1 MKNRFKNPL
10 SRMTIKQQMILLF
23 LVLVIPLVVLNFYG
37 NSMADR
43 ILKRHVTNAYV
54 ELNKQNFKLINRDI
68 ETVNK
73 VTSTVIQN
81 ALIQQFNTIADES
94 VLSRVKNYERL
105 EKMLFSY
112 SQETDEREPVYYSL
126 YVYDPDNRYFFAPY
140 YPDRRKAG
148 VYFFSDEDEKPVWF
162 DEAVALKGNGYLKRM
177 DYLSP
182 PVKGQRDQQTLSYV
196 RAINNIYQ
204 GGTIGVLVVTNLD
217 ARIGESLSTVSIPDG
232 ELYLT
237 DWNNNIL
244 TSSNKELTGILE
256 LPPEAENVTS
266 SIGVMDV
273 IASDFIY
280 VIDYNYVIQ
289 QKLIYKVPI
298 KALLAQQNEI
308 KRVIQVISI
317 AYFVVGLILVFYF
330 WQSLMTPLQKL
341 VTFVRRYEPGNIVP
355 QTPYRRRKD
364 EVSVLI
370 STIYDM
376 ARRLNDMI
384 HYKYNMDLKQKE
396 AQLQL
401 LYQQI
406 NPHLLYN
413 TLESIYWKST
423 MEGNT
428 ESAEM
433 IKDLSKLM
441 KISLSR
447 GRDLITLEEEM
458 EHARAYINLQLNRY
472 DYQFSVQ
479 WDIPDVLFTHLI
491 PKITLQPLL
500 ENAIIHGIKNMGDD
514 GIICV
519 TGRRDEEETCR
530 IIIEDNGFRPVNYES
545 IRRLLYDEVADH
557 SLGYGIRNIHER
569 LQLHFG
575 REYGL
580 QYEPGEDGGTRVII
594 TIPHVHP
601 TARAAT
607 EQEVS

>member
-10 SRMTIKQQMILLF
+10 GRMNIKQQMILLF
-23 LVLVIPLVVLNFYG
+23 LVLVIPLFGLNAYG
-37 NSMADR
+37 NSMAGQ
-43 ILKRHVTNAYV
+43 ILKRHVTNAYI

-81 ALIQQFNTIADES
+81 SQIQQLDPFAEVT
-94 VLSRVKNYERL
+94 VLERVKNYERL
-105 EKMLFSY
+105 EKMLISF

-126 YVYDPDNRYFFAPY
+126 YVYDPDNSYFFAPY

-148 VYFFSDEDEKPVWF
+148 VYFFSDEKEKPAWF
-162 DEAVALKGNGYLKRM
+162 DEAVAMKGNGYLKRM
-177 DYLSP
+177 ANLSP
-182 PVKGQRDQQTLSYV
+182 PVQGRQDQETLSYV
-196 RAINNIYQ
+196 RAVNNIYR
-204 GGTIGVLVVTNLD
+204 GGTIGVLLVTNLD

-232 ELYLT
+232 ELYFT
-237 DWNNNIL
+237 DWDDNIL
-244 TSSNKELTGILE
+244 TSSVQGMAGKLE
-256 LPPEAENVTS
+256 LPPEADPGHST
-266 SIGVMDV
+266 IGVMDV
-273 IASDFIY
+273 ITSDFIY
-280 VIDYNYVIQ
+280 VIDYNYVLQ
-289 QKLIYKVPI
+289 QKLVYKVPV
-298 KALLAQQNEI
+298 KTLLAQQSEM
-308 KRVIQVISI
+308 KRVIQVISV
-317 AYFVVGLILVFYF
+317 AYFAVGLIIVFYF

-341 VTFVRRYEPGNIVP
+341 AHFVRRYEPGNVVP
-355 QTPYRRRKD
+355 ETPYRRRKD

-376 ARRLNDMI
+376 ARRLNDLI

-447 GRDLITLEEEM
+447 GRDLITLGEEL
-458 EHARAYINLQLNRY
+458 EHAGAYMNLQLNRY
-472 DYQFSVQ
+472 DYQFTIH
-479 WDIPDVLFTHLI
+479 WDVPEALLANHV

-500 ENAIIHGIKNMGDD
+500 ENAIIHGIKNMGED
-514 GIICV
+514 GMIRV
-519 TGRRDEEETCR
+519 SGHLEGDRCR
-530 IIIEDNGFRPVNYES
+530 IVIEDNGFRPVNYES
-545 IRRLLYDEVADH
+545 IHRLLHDDAPDH
-557 SLGYGIRNIHER
+557 SLGYGIRNIQER
-569 LQLHFG
+569 IRLHFG
-575 REYGL
+575 SRYGL
-580 QYEPGEDGGTRVII
+580 QYEPGEEGGTRVTI
-594 TIPHVHP
+594 TIPR
-601 TARAAT
+601 TEAAT
-607 EQEVS
+607 ITSTGQEVS

>member
-1 MKNRFKNPL
+1 MRNRFKNPL
-10 SRMTIKQQMILLF
+10 RRMNIKQQMILLF
-23 LVLVIPLVVLNFYG
+23 LVLVIPLFALNAYG
-37 NSMADR
+37 NSMAGQ
-43 ILKRHVTNAYV
+43 ILKSHVTNAYI

-81 ALIQQFNTIADES
+81 SQIQQLDTFADS
-94 VLSRVKNYERL
+94 TVLERVKNYERL
-105 EKMLFSY
+105 EKMLLSF

-126 YVYDPDNRYFFAPY
+126 YVYDPDNNYFFAPY

-148 VYFFSDEDEKPVWF
+148 VYFFSDEQEKPAWF
-162 DEAVALKGNGYLKRM
+162 DEAVAMKGNGYLKRIVN
-177 DYLSP
+177 LSP
-182 PVKGQRDQQTLSYV
+182 PVQGRQDEETLSYV
-196 RAINNIYQ
+196 RAVNNIYK

-232 ELYLT
+232 ELYFT
-237 DWNNNIL
+237 DWNDNIL
-244 TSSNKELTGILE
+244 TSSVKGIAGRLE
-256 LPPEAENVTS
+256 LPPEAEPGHST
-266 SIGVMDV
+266 IGVMDV
-273 IASDFIY
+273 ITSDFIY

-289 QKLIYKVPI
+289 QKLVYKVPV
-298 KALLAQQNEI
+298 KTLLAQQSEM

-317 AYFVVGLILVFYF
+317 AYFAVGLIIIFYF

-341 VTFVRRYEPGNIVP
+341 SHFVRRYEPGNVVP
-355 QTPYRRRKD
+355 ETPYRRRKD

-376 ARRLNDMI
+376 ARRLNDLI
-384 HYKYNMDLKQKE
+384 HYKYDMDLKQKE

-447 GRDLITLEEEM
+447 GRDLITLGEEL
-458 EHARAYINLQLNRY
+458 EHAGAYMNLQLNRY
-472 DYQFSVQ
+472 DYQFTIQ
-479 WDIPDVLFTHLI
+479 WDVPESLLVNQV
-491 PKITLQPLL
+491 PKIMLQPLL
-500 ENAIIHGIKNMGDD
+500 ENAIIHGIKNMGED
-514 GIICV
+514 GTIRISGHQELEC
-519 TGRRDEEETCR
+519 CR
-530 IIIEDNGFRPVNYES
+530 IVIEDNGFRSVNYES
-545 IRRLLYDEVADH
+545 IRRLLHDEAPDP
-557 SLGYGIRNIHER
+557 SLGYGIRNIQER
-569 LQLHFG
+569 IRLHFG
-575 REYGL
+575 SSYGL
-580 QYEPGEDGGTRVII
+580 QYEPRDEGGTRVTI
-594 TIPHVHP
+594 TIP
-601 TARAAT
+601 RT
-607 EQEVS
+607 ETTTMTTIGQEVS

>member
-1 MKNRFKNPL
+1 MRNRFKNPL
-10 SRMTIKQQMILLF
+10 RRMNIKQQMILLF
-23 LVLVIPLVVLNFYG
+23 LVLVIPLFALNAYG
-37 NSMADR
+37 NSMAGQ
-43 ILKRHVTNAYV
+43 ILKSHVTNAYI

-81 ALIQQFNTIADES
+81 SQIQQLDTFAES
-94 VLSRVKNYERL
+94 TVLERVKNYERL
-105 EKMLFSY
+105 EKMLLSF

-126 YVYDPDNRYFFAPY
+126 YVYDPDNNYFFAPY

-148 VYFFSDEDEKPVWF
+148 VYFFSDEQEKPAWF
-162 DEAVALKGNGYLKRM
+162 DEAVAMKGNGYLKRM
-177 DYLSP
+177 ANLSP
-182 PVKGQRDQQTLSYV
+182 PVQGRQDEETLSYV
-196 RAINNIYQ
+196 RAVNNIYK

-232 ELYLT
+232 ELYFT
-237 DWNNNIL
+237 DWNDNIL
-244 TSSNKELTGILE
+244 TSSVKDKAGKLE
-256 LPPEAENVTS
+256 LPPEANPGHST
-266 SIGVMDV
+266 IGVMDV
-273 IASDFIY
+273 ITSDFIY

-289 QKLIYKVPI
+289 QKLVYKVPV
-298 KALLAQQNEI
+298 KTLLAQQSEM

-317 AYFVVGLILVFYF
+317 AYFAVGLIIIFYF

-341 VTFVRRYEPGNIVP
+341 AHFVRRYEPGNVVP
-355 QTPYRRRKD
+355 ETPYRRRKD

-376 ARRLNDMI
+376 ARRLNDLI
-384 HYKYNMDLKQKE
+384 HYKYDMDLKQKE

-447 GRDLITLEEEM
+447 GRDLITLGEEL
-458 EHARAYINLQLNRY
+458 EHAGAYMNLQLNRY
-472 DYQFSVQ
+472 DYQFTIK
-479 WDIPDVLFTHLI
+479 WDVPESLLTNHV
-491 PKITLQPLL
+491 PKIMLQPLL
-500 ENAIIHGIKNMGDD
+500 ENAIIHGIKNMGED
-514 GIICV
+514 GTIQISGHQEHDC
-519 TGRRDEEETCR
+519 CR
-530 IIIEDNGFRPVNYES
+530 IVIEDNGFRPVNYES
-545 IRRLLYDEVADH
+545 IRRLLHDEAPDP
-557 SLGYGIRNIHER
+557 SLGYGIRNIQER
-569 LQLHFG
+569 IRLHFG
-575 REYGL
+575 SRYGL
-580 QYEPGEDGGTRVII
+580 QYEPREEGGTRVTI
-594 TIPHVHP
+594 TIPRTEP
-601 TARAAT
+601 TT
-607 EQEVS
+607 ITTIGQEVS